1 MHDVC
6 SLTFV
11 EVYARPLEKTSIS
24 RERFSIFHVCFRFPC
39 LFPFSMFHFQLSI
52 CPKRSGRKWKELKGK
67 KRRLESYREKSV
79 KIGEKRSSCGSGKEN
94 NLRPKRKRRENDM
107 NSTINV
113 DECCVC
119 LGMYLEDLDTDR
131 QWLECSCG
139 RWIHEDCVDTEDVD
153 NSKMR
158 LCPLC

>member
-1 MHDVC
+1 M
-6 SLTFV
+6 
-11 EVYARPLEKTSIS
+11 ERAEREKEKARKL
-24 RERFSIFHVCFRFPC
+24 
-39 LFPFSMFHFQLSI
+39 Q
-52 CPKRSGRKWKELKGK
+52 
-67 KRRLESYREKSV
+67 EKSV
-79 KIGEKRSSCGSGKEN
+79 KLGEKRSSCGSGKEN
-94 NLRPKRKRRENDM
+94 NLRPQRKRRENDM

-131 QWLECSCG
+131 QWLECSRG

-153 NSKMR
+153 NSKMQ